1 MHTPDPTSATPRQV
15 ERPPELA
22 LAALLAVIG
31 VLACVDIA
39 LDLRSSGANLHV
51 LGEAAIAVLAVL
63 AASALL
69 RRLARRTRELG
80 ARLADTEAAAQ
91 RWRADAQAILQGL
104 GACIDSQFD
113 RWGLSAAEK
122 ETALLLL
129 KGLSHKEVALARAI
143 SDATA
148 RQQAVAV
155 YRKAGVAGRS
165 ELAAFFLEDLALPAA
180 GRVPATAATAA
191 STTAV
196 GAKPATLPRRAS

>member
-1 MHTPDPTSATPRQV
+1 MHTSDPTSAKSGQG

-31 VLACVDIA
+31 ALACVDIA

-51 LGEAAIAVLAVL
+51 LGEAAIAALAVV
-63 AASALL
+63 AASVLL

-104 GACIDSQFD
+104 GACIDGQFD
-113 RWGLSAAEK
+113 RWGLSTAEK

-129 KGLSHKEVALARAI
+129 KGLSHKEVALARTI

-180 GRVPATAATAA
+180 GRVPAAADHATAA
-191 STTAV
+191 
-196 GAKPATLPRRAS
+196 GATPATVPRRAS